1 MKYIILYLLVVN
13 ALGLVL
19 MIADKHFARKRMR
32 RIPERNLMLVAALG
46 GSYGSLIGMLMV
58 RHKTRHLKFT
68 IGVPVMI
75 FLHTA
80 LLLLFL
86 ML

>member
-1 MKYIILYLLVVN
+1 MKYIALYLLVVN
-13 ALGLVL
+13 ALSLVL

-32 RIPERNLMLVAALG
+32 RIPEFNLMMVAALG

-58 RHKTRHLKFT
+58 HHKTKHLKFT
-68 IGVPVMI
+68 IGIPVLM
-75 FLHTA
+75 FVHTA
-80 LLLLFL
+80 LILLGL